1 MLTFNGEEVS
11 FDLYRYI
18 FLTFC
23 DRVAGDDSSYWEDM
37 SNSETAQAAET
48 VKLYTLNNALSF
60 PMFRQWAEE
69 LGVSLTEEGDG
80 RD

>member
-48 VKLYTLNNALSF
+48 VKLYTLNNALL
-60 PMFRQWAEE
+60 FRCSAS
-69 LGVSLTEEGDG
+69 GPKSLA
-80 RD
+80 